1 MTMQNQTEQHI
12 MATQEQPVTAGE
24 TMVTGVDRT
33 KRLVRAGIFSLVGFA
48 ILVVGVFVIGDKQN
62 LFTKTFD
69 VQSHF
74 RTVEG
79 LRSGALV
86 TINGI
91 KVGTVSRV
99 QLRMSPDSGSYVH
112 VAMKIANDYRDFIRT
127 TTVATVTSTGLIG
140 EKIVELRTGDPTAPV
155 ARNGAL
161 LPSLE
166 PTNYTAIFD
175 QAKQVVMNTENI
187 TASLDTLFLRFR
199 RGEGT
204 LGKFLTDDEVYVGLA
219 RVAGAT
225 EKTMTDVASSLSSV
239 TNTLNRAMTNVDGIT
254 VETRK
259 LVNDISSGKGSLG
272 ALLYDRSVYDSLEQV
287 LATLDRT
294 ADAAGFAAREFGV
307 NMRGL
312 RQHWLVGGLFGGADE
327 DEANNAVLTRE
338 LQIKLEEVKRQRELL
353 EQREQEALERNRPR

>member
-1 MTMQNQTEQHI
+1 M
-12 MATQEQPVTAGE
+12 
-24 TMVTGVDRT
+24 
-33 KRLVRAGIFSLVGFA
+33 RAGIFAILGFA

-62 LFTKTFD
+62 LFTQTFD
-69 VQSHF
+69 IRAHF
-74 RTVEG
+74 RTVES
-79 LRSGALV
+79 LRAGALV

-91 KVGTVSRV
+91 KVGTVSQV
-99 QLRMSPDSGSYVH
+99 QLRMSPDSGSYVY
-112 VAMKIANDYRDFIRT
+112 VGMRIGNDYREFVRT
-127 TTVATVTSTGLIG
+127 TTVANVSTTGLIG
-140 EKIVELRTGDPTAPV
+140 EKLIELRTDDPTSPV

-161 LPSLE
+161 LPTVE

-175 QAKQVVMNTENI
+175 QARQVVANTENI

-225 EKTMTDVASSLSSV
+225 EKTMTEVAGSLSSV

-287 LATLDRT
+287 LATMNRT
-294 ADAAGFAAREFGV
+294 ADAAGFAAREFGI

-312 RQHWLVGGLFGGADE
+312 RHNWLVGGLFGGAGDE
-327 DEANNAVLTRE
+327 EANTAVLARE
-338 LQIKLEEVKRQRELL
+338 LQIKLEEVKLQRELL
-353 EQREQEALERNRPR
+353 ERREQEALERNRPR

>member
-1 MTMQNQTEQHI
+1 MEQQSDQKH
-12 MATQEQPVTAGE
+12 VGE
-24 TMVTGVDRT
+24 EMVTGADRT
-33 KRLVRAGIFSLVGFA
+33 KRLLRAGIFAAVGFA
-48 ILVVGVFVIGDKQN
+48 ILVVGVFVIGEKQN
-62 LFTKTFD
+62 LFTTTFG
-69 VQSHF
+69 VQAHF

-79 LRSGALV
+79 LKSGALV
-86 TINGI
+86 TVNGI
-91 KVGTVSRV
+91 KVGTVNRV

-112 VAMKIANDYRDFIRT
+112 VAMAIDEDYRDYIRT
-127 TTVATVTSTGLIG
+127 TTIATVTSTGLIG
-140 EKIVELRTGDPTAPV
+140 DKIVELRTGDPAAPI
-155 ARNGAL
+155 APTGAL
-161 LPSLE
+161 LPTDE

-175 QAKQVVMNTENI
+175 QAQKVVKNTENI

-225 EKTMTDVASSLSSV
+225 EKTMAEVGSSLTSV
-239 TNTLNRAMTNVDGIT
+239 TGTLNRAMINVDGIT

-259 LVNDISSGKGSLG
+259 LINDISSGKGTLG

-294 ADAAGFAAREFGV
+294 ADAAGFAAREFGI

-312 RQHWLVGGLFGGADE
+312 RSNWLVGGLFGGTDDLEAD
-327 DEANNAVLTRE
+327 NAILARD
-338 LQIKLEEVKRQRELL
+338 LQIKLQELKRQRELL
-353 EQREQEALERNRPR
+353 EQRERETLERERSR